1 MILQI
6 GSADVSDY
14 VTRGYAVSIT
24 PIYEGNTFT
33 AVDGSEYRKKIGER
47 VHIRAELG
55 AVPSTLAAVVT
66 TACRNATVSV
76 SFAAPGIQTAT
87 FNQPTVNSEL
97 LVEDEA
103 WDISID
109 MEAVVPGGV

>member
-14 VTRGYAVSIT
+14 VTRGYVVDIT

-33 AVDGSEYRKKIGER
+33 AVDGTEYRNKIGER
-47 VHIRAELG
+47 VHIRTELG
-55 AVPSTLAAVVT
+55 AVPSGLAAVVT
-66 TACRNATVSV
+66 TECRNATVSV
-76 SFAAPGIQTAT
+76 TFAAPAIQTAT
-87 FNQPTVNSEL
+87 FSQPSVSAEL
-97 LVEDEA
+97 LLEDEA

-109 MEAVVPGGV
+109 MEANVPGGV

>member
-6 GSADVSDY
+6 GSVDVSDY
-14 VTRGYAVSIT
+14 VTRGYSADIT
-24 PIYEGNTFT
+24 PIYEGNSFT
-33 AVDGSEYRKKIGER
+33 AVDGTEYRNKIGER

-55 AVPSTLAAVVT
+55 AVPSSVATQVT
-66 TACRNATVSV
+66 AACRNATVSV

-97 LVEDEA
+97 LIEDEA

>member
-14 VTRGYAVSIT
+14 VTRGYVVDIT

-33 AVDGSEYRKKIGER
+33 AVDGSEYRNKIGER

-55 AVPSTLAAVVT
+55 AVPSALAAVVT
-66 TACRNATVSV
+66 TECRNATVSV
-76 SFAAPGIQTAT
+76 TFAAPAIQTAN
-87 FNQPTVNSEL
+87 FSQPSVSAEL
-97 LVEDEA
+97 LLEDEA

>member
-6 GSADVSDY
+6 GSVDVSDY
-14 VTRGYAVSIT
+14 VTRGYTANIS
-24 PIYEGNTFT
+24 PIYEGNSFT
-33 AVDGSEYRKKIGER
+33 AVDGSEYRKKIGEQ

-55 AVPSTLAAVVT
+55 AVPSSVATQVT
-66 TACRNATVSV
+66 AACRNATVSV

-97 LVEDEA
+97 LLEDEA